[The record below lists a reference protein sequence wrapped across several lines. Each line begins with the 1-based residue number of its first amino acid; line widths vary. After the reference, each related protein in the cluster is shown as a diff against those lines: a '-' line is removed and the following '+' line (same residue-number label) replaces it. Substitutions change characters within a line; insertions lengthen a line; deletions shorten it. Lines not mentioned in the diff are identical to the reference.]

1 MPDPSSST
9 VGDLVAAFLDA
20 CGVRTA
26 FGVISIHNMP
36 VLDAFA
42 RGNRMRFVPARGEAG
57 ALNMA
62 DAFARVS
69 GGLGVGVTS
78 TGVAAG
84 NAAGSLVEAW
94 TAGSPVL
101 HLTGQI
107 ERGWLDRGWGYIH
120 EAPDQPTMLK
130 GVSKAFFRIGAPEE
144 ALDVLHEAVRTA
156 RTPPA
161 GPVSVEIPIDVQ
173 GAAVEVPA
181 SLAAPK
187 TTRTRP
193 APADLDALA
202 EAVAG
207 ARRPILWLGGG
218 ARGAESAALR
228 LADMGVGIVTSTNGR
243 GVVPETHPM
252 TLGAFNAAPP
262 VEAFYG
268 TCDLMAVVGSRL
280 RGNETLK
287 WKLGLPERR
296 WRVDCDPS
304 MDGRGY
310 ASARFVRGDAVAALG
325 GLADRLTGRLRPD
338 PAFAGD
344 LAAARQAAEEVL
356 RAGLGENWSAVLD
369 AVKAHFPADAPW
381 VRDITLSNSIWGNR
395 AVPLTGSRQGV
406 HSLGGAIG
414 QGLPMAVGA
423 ALAEPGRRT
432 VALVGDGGFALSL
445 GELATAAQERAPVT
459 ILLMN
464 DGGYGVIRNI
474 QDAHYGGRRHY
485 ADLLTPDF
493 AALCASMG
501 VRHRK
506 VASVEAFR
514 QALPGGLKGAGP
526 AVLEVDMAGIGPFAR
541 PFAGPPV
548 REKGM
553 REKRVREKNG
563 SAAP

>member
-1 MPDPSSST
+1 MPDPAAT

-20 CGVRTA
+20 CGVTTA

-36 VLDAFA
+36 ILDAFA

-84 NAAGSLVEAW
+84 NAAGSLVEAL

-130 GVSKAFFRIGAPEE
+130 GVSKAFFRIRSPDE
-144 ALDVLHEAVRTA
+144 ALGVLHRAVQSA
-156 RTPPA
+156 LTPPA

-173 GAAVEVPA
+173 GAKIEVPS
-181 SLAAPK
+181 SLVMPK
-187 TTRTRP
+187 ILRTP
-193 APADLDALA
+193 PVPADLDALA
-202 EAVAG
+202 EAVAE
-207 ARRPILWLGGG
+207 ASRPMLWLGGG

-228 LADMGVGIVTSTNGR
+228 LADMGLGIVTSTNGR

-268 TCDLMAVVGSRL
+268 SCDLMVVAGSRL

-287 WKLGLPERR
+287 WKLGLPDNRL
-296 WRVDCDPS
+296 RVDCDPS

-310 ASARFVRGDAVAALG
+310 TSALFIQGDAVAALG
-325 GLADRLTGRLRPD
+325 GLADRLTGRLRID
-338 PAFAGD
+338 RSFAGD
-344 LAAARQAAEEVL
+344 LAAARQAAEAGL
-356 RAGLGENWSAVLD
+356 RANLGDAWSAVLD
-369 AVKAHFPADAPW
+369 TVKAHFPAGAPW

-414 QGLPMAVGA
+414 QGLPMAIGA

-432 VALVGDGGFALSL
+432 VALAGDGGFALNL
-445 GELATAAQERAPVT
+445 GELATLAQERAPVT
-459 ILLMN
+459 VLLMN

-493 AALCASMG
+493 AALCASIGM
-501 VRHRK
+501 RHLK
-506 VASVEAFR
+506 AGSVEAFR
-514 QALPGGLKGAGP
+514 QALPQALAGDGP
-526 AVLEVDMAGIGPFAR
+526 AVLEVDMHGIGPFAR

-548 REKGM
+548 REQK
-553 REKRVREKNG
+553 K
-563 SAAP
+563 SATP

>member
-1 MPDPSSST
+1 MPDRPAT
-9 VGDLVAAFLDA
+9 VGDLVAACLDA
-20 CGVRTA
+20 CGVTTA

-36 VLDAFA
+36 ILDAFA

-69 GGLGVGVTS
+69 GGLGVGITS

-84 NAAGSLVEAW
+84 NAAGSLVEAL

-101 HLTGQI
+101 HLTGQV

-130 GVSKAFFRIGAPEE
+130 GVSKAFFRIRAPEE
-144 ALDVLHEAVRTA
+144 ALGVLHEAVRTA
-156 RTPPA
+156 LTPPA

-173 GAAVEVPA
+173 GAAVGMPA
-181 SLAAPK
+181 SLAAPRIV
-187 TTRTRP
+187 RTP
-193 APADLDALA
+193 PSPADLDALA
-202 EAVAG
+202 EAVA
-207 ARRPILWLGGG
+207 ASRRPILWLGGG

-262 VEAFYG
+262 VEAIYG
-268 TCDLMAVVGSRL
+268 TCDLMVVVGSRL

-287 WKLGLPERR
+287 WKLGLPEHR
-296 WRVDCDPS
+296 WRVDCNPS

-310 ASARFVRGDAVAALG
+310 TAARFIQGDAVAALG
-325 GLADRLTGRLRPD
+325 GLADRLTGRLHLDRS
-338 PAFAGD
+338 FADD
-344 LAAARQAAEEVL
+344 LAGARQAAEASL
-356 RAGLGENWSAVLD
+356 RTNLGENWSAILD
-369 AVKAHFPADAPW
+369 AVKAHFPAGSPW

-414 QGLPMAVGA
+414 QGLPMAIGA

-432 VALVGDGGFALSL
+432 VALAGDGGFALNL

-459 ILLMN
+459 VLLMN

-474 QDAHYGGRRHY
+474 QDAHYGGRQAY

-501 VRHRK
+501 VRHLK
-506 VASVEAFR
+506 AANVEAFR
-514 QALPGGLKGAGP
+514 AVLPKALEGDGP
-526 AVLEVDMAGIGPFAR
+526 AVLEIDMHGIGPFAR

-548 REKGM
+548 REK
-553 REKRVREKNG
+553 EG
-563 SAAP
+563 SAKP

>member
-1 MPDPSSST
+1 MPDTSST

-42 RGNRMRFVPARGEAG
+42 RSGRMRFVPARGEAG

-84 NAAGSLVEAW
+84 NAAGSLVEAR

-130 GVSKAFFRIGAPEE
+130 GVSKAFFRVGAPEE
-144 ALDVLHEAVRTA
+144 ALDVLREAVQTA

-173 GAAVEVPA
+173 SAAVEIPE
-181 SLAAPK
+181 SLVAPK
-187 TTRTRP
+187 IARTRP

-207 ARRPILWLGGG
+207 ARG
-218 ARGAESAALR
+218 ADSAALR

-262 VEAFYG
+262 VEEFYG
-268 TCDLMAVVGSRL
+268 TCDLLVVAGSRL

-287 WKLGLPERR
+287 WNLGLPEIR

-310 ASARFVRGDAVAALG
+310 TTARFVQGDAVAALG
-325 GLADRLTGRLRPD
+325 GLADRLTGRLRID
-338 PAFAGD
+338 PAFAAD
-344 LAAARQAAEEVL
+344 LAAAKQAAEVGL
-356 RAGLGENWSAVLD
+356 RASLGGNWSAVLD
-369 AVKAHFPADAPW
+369 AVKAHFPAGSPW
-381 VRDITLSNSIWGNR
+381 ARDITLSNSIWGNR

-432 VALVGDGGFALSL
+432 VALVGDGGFALNL
-445 GELATAAQERAPVT
+445 GELATAAQEQAPVT

-474 QDAHYGGRRHY
+474 QDARYGGRRHY

-501 VRHRK
+501 VRHLK
-506 VASVEAFR
+506 AAGVEAFR
-514 QALPGGLKGAGP
+514 QALPEALDGDGP

-548 REKGM
+548 REK
-553 REKRVREKNG
+553 KG
-563 SAAP
+563 SGGKP

>member
-1 MPDPSSST
+1 MPDGSST
-9 VGDLVAAFLDA
+9 VGDLAAAFLDA
-20 CGVRTA
+20 CGVQTA

-36 VLDAFA
+36 ILDAFA

-84 NAAGSLVEAW
+84 NAAGSLVEAL

-130 GVSKAFFRIGAPEE
+130 GVSKAFFRVGAPEE
-144 ALDVLHEAVRTA
+144 ALDVLREAAKTA
-156 RTPPA
+156 LTPPC

-173 GAAVEVPA
+173 AAAETPETLAPA
-181 SLAAPK
+181 RIV
-187 TTRTRP
+187 RTRP
-193 APADLDALA
+193 APAGLDALA
-202 EAVAG
+202 EAVAR
-207 ARRPILWLGGG
+207 ARRPVLWLGGG
-218 ARGAESAALR
+218 ARGADSAALR

-268 TCDLMAVVGSRL
+268 SCDLMAVVGSRL

-287 WKLGLPERR
+287 WKLGLPDNR

-310 ASARFVRGDAVAALG
+310 AAARFVRGDAVAALG
-325 GLADRLTGRLRPD
+325 GLADRLTGRLRLD

-344 LAAARQAAEEVL
+344 LAAARQAAEAGL
-356 RAGLGENWSAVLD
+356 RANLGEAWSAVLD
-369 AVKAHFPADAPW
+369 IVKEHFPAGSPW

-414 QGLPMAVGA
+414 QGLPMALGA
-423 ALAEPGRRT
+423 AIAEPGRRT
-432 VALVGDGGFALSL
+432 VALVGDGGFALNV
-445 GELATAAQERAPVT
+445 GELATLAQEQAPVT

-501 VRHRK
+501 VRHLK
-506 VASVEAFR
+506 AASVEAFS
-514 QALPGGLKGAGP
+514 QTLPKALEGGGP

-548 REKGM
+548 REK
-553 REKRVREKNG
+553 KG
-563 SAAP
+563 SAAQ

>member
-1 MPDPSSST
+1 MPDASST

-20 CGVRTA
+20 CGVQTA

-69 GGLGVGVTS
+69 GALGVGVTS

-84 NAAGSLVEAW
+84 NAAGSLVEAL

-130 GVSKAFFRIGAPEE
+130 GVSKAYFRVGAPED
-144 ALDVLHEAVRTA
+144 ALNVLREAVRTA
-156 RTPPA
+156 LTPPM

-173 GAAVEVPA
+173 STAVGIPEALAPA
-181 SLAAPK
+181 RIV
-187 TTRTRP
+187 RTRP
-193 APADLDALA
+193 SPADLDALA

-207 ARRPILWLGGG
+207 ARRPVLWLGGG
-218 ARGAESAALR
+218 ARGAESAVLR
-228 LADMGVGIVTSTNGR
+228 LADMGIGIVTSTNGR

-268 TCDLMAVVGSRL
+268 TCDLMAVAGSRL

-287 WKLGLPERR
+287 WKLGLPDNR

-310 ASARFVRGDAVAALG
+310 ASAHFVRGDAVAALG
-325 GLADRLTGRLRPD
+325 GLADRLTGRLRID

-344 LAAARQAAEEVL
+344 LAAARQAAEEGL
-356 RAGLGENWSAVLD
+356 RANLGENWSTILD
-369 AVKAHFPADAPW
+369 IVKAHFPAGSPW

-414 QGLPMAVGA
+414 QGLPMALGA

-432 VALVGDGGFALSL
+432 VALVGDGGFALNV
-445 GELATAAQERAPVT
+445 GELATLAQERAAVT

-501 VRHRK
+501 VRHLRA
-506 VASVEAFR
+506 ASIEAFS
-514 QALPGGLKGAGP
+514 QTLPKALEGEGP
-526 AVLEVDMAGIGPFAR
+526 AVLEVDMAGLGPFAR

-548 REKGM
+548 RD
-553 REKRVREKNG
+553 
-563 SAAP
+563 SD

>member
-1 MPDPSSST
+1 MPDPAAT
-9 VGDLVAAFLDA
+9 VSDLVAAFLDA
-20 CGVRTA
+20 CGVTTA

-36 VLDAFA
+36 ILDAFA

-84 NAAGSLVEAW
+84 NAAGSLVEAL

-130 GVSKAFFRIGAPEE
+130 GVSKAFFRIRSPDE
-144 ALDVLHEAVRTA
+144 ALGVLHRAVQSA
-156 RTPPA
+156 LTPPA

-173 GAAVEVPA
+173 GAKIEVPS
-181 SLAAPK
+181 SLVMPK
-187 TTRTRP
+187 ILRTP
-193 APADLDALA
+193 PVPADLDALA
-202 EAVAG
+202 EAVAE
-207 ARRPILWLGGG
+207 ASRPMLWLGGG

-228 LADMGVGIVTSTNGR
+228 LADMGLGIVTSTNGR

-268 TCDLMAVVGSRL
+268 SCDLMVVAGSRL

-287 WKLGLPERR
+287 WKLGLPDNRL
-296 WRVDCDPS
+296 RVDCDPS

-310 ASARFVRGDAVAALG
+310 TSALFILGDAVAALG
-325 GLADRLTGRLRPD
+325 GLADRLTGRLRID
-338 PAFAGD
+338 RSFAGD
-344 LAAARQAAEEVL
+344 LAAARQAAEAGL
-356 RAGLGENWSAVLD
+356 RANLGDAWSAVLD
-369 AVKAHFPADAPW
+369 TVKAHFPAGAPW

-414 QGLPMAVGA
+414 QGLPMAIGA

-432 VALVGDGGFALSL
+432 VALAGDGGFALNL
-445 GELATAAQERAPVT
+445 GELATLAQERAPVT
-459 ILLMN
+459 VLLMN

-501 VRHRK
+501 VSHLH
-506 VASVEAFR
+506 AGSVEAFR
-514 QALPGGLKGAGP
+514 QALPQALAGDGP
-526 AVLEVDMAGIGPFAR
+526 AVLEVDMHGIGPFAR

-548 REKGM
+548 REQK
-553 REKRVREKNG
+553 K
-563 SAAP
+563 SATP

>member
-1 MPDPSSST
+1 MPDASPT

-36 VLDAFA
+36 ILDAFA

-84 NAAGSLVEAW
+84 NAAGSLVEAR

-107 ERGWLDRGWGYIH
+107 EREWLDRGWGYIH

-130 GVSKAFFRIGAPEE
+130 GVSKASFRVGAPEE
-144 ALDVLHEAVRTA
+144 ALDVLREAVRTA
-156 RTPPA
+156 LTPPM

-173 GAAVEVPA
+173 SAAVEIPETLAPA
-181 SLAAPK
+181 RIV
-187 TTRTRP
+187 RTRP
-193 APADLDALA
+193 SPADLDALA

-207 ARRPILWLGGG
+207 ARRPVLWLGGG
-218 ARGAESAALR
+218 ARGADSAALR
-228 LADMGVGIVTSTNGR
+228 LADMGIGIVTSTNGR
-243 GVVPETHPM
+243 GVVPETHPI
-252 TLGAFNAAPP
+252 TLGAFNTAPP

-268 TCDLMAVVGSRL
+268 SCDLMAVVGSRL

-287 WKLGLPERR
+287 WKLGLPDNRR
-296 WRVDCDPS
+296 RVDCDPS

-310 ASARFVRGDAVAALG
+310 ASAHFVRGDAVAALG
-325 GLADRLTGRLRPD
+325 GLADRLTGRLRID
-338 PAFAGD
+338 PAFAAD
-344 LAAARQAAEEVL
+344 LAAARQAAEAGL
-356 RAGLGENWSAVLD
+356 RANLGDCWSAVLE
-369 AVKAHFPADAPW
+369 AVKAYFPAGSPW

-414 QGLPMAVGA
+414 QGLPMALGA

-432 VALVGDGGFALSL
+432 VALVGDGGFALNV
-445 GELATAAQERAPVT
+445 GELATLAQERAPVT

-501 VRHRK
+501 VRHLR
-506 VASVEAFR
+506 AAGVEAFR
-514 QALPGGLKGAGP
+514 QALPKALEGDGP
-526 AVLEVDMAGIGPFAR
+526 AVLEIDMDGIGPFAR

-548 REKGM
+548 RDTEK
-553 REKRVREKNG
+553 
-563 SAAP
+563 SQ

>member
-1 MPDPSSST
+1 MPDPAAT

-20 CGVRTA
+20 CGVTTA

-36 VLDAFA
+36 ILDAFA

-84 NAAGSLVEAW
+84 NAAGSLVEAL

-130 GVSKAFFRIGAPEE
+130 GVSKAFFRIRSPDE
-144 ALDVLHEAVRTA
+144 ALGVLHRAVQSA
-156 RTPPA
+156 LTPPA

-173 GAAVEVPA
+173 GAKIEVPS
-181 SLAAPK
+181 SLVMPK
-187 TTRTRP
+187 ILRTP
-193 APADLDALA
+193 PVPADLDALA
-202 EAVAG
+202 EAVAE
-207 ARRPILWLGGG
+207 ASRPMLWLGGG

-228 LADMGVGIVTSTNGR
+228 LADMGLGIVTSTNGR

-268 TCDLMAVVGSRL
+268 SCDLMVVAGSRL

-287 WKLGLPERR
+287 WKLGLPDNRL
-296 WRVDCDPS
+296 RVDCDPS

-310 ASARFVRGDAVAALG
+310 TSAQFVQGDAVAALG
-325 GLADRLTGRLRPD
+325 GLADRLAGRLRID
-338 PAFAGD
+338 RSFAGD
-344 LAAARQAAEEVL
+344 LAAARQAAEEGL
-356 RAGLGENWSAVLD
+356 RANLGDAWSAVLD
-369 AVKAHFPADAPW
+369 TVKAHFPAGAPW

-414 QGLPMAVGA
+414 QGLPMAIGA

-432 VALVGDGGFALSL
+432 VALAGDGGFALNL
-445 GELATAAQERAPVT
+445 GELATLAQERAPVT
-459 ILLMN
+459 VLLMN

-493 AALCASMG
+493 AALCASIGM
-501 VRHRK
+501 RHLK
-506 VASVEAFR
+506 AGSVEAFR
-514 QALPGGLKGAGP
+514 QALPQALAGDGP
-526 AVLEVDMAGIGPFAR
+526 AVLEVDMHGIGPFAR

-548 REKGM
+548 REQK
-553 REKRVREKNG
+553 K
-563 SAAP
+563 SATP

>member
-1 MPDPSSST
+1 MPDTPAT

-20 CGVRTA
+20 CGVTTA

-36 VLDAFA
+36 ILDAFA

-84 NAAGSLVEAW
+84 NAAGSLVEAL

-130 GVSKAFFRIGAPEE
+130 GVSKAFFRIRSPDE
-144 ALDVLHEAVRTA
+144 ALGVLHRAVQSA
-156 RTPPA
+156 LTPPA

-173 GAAVEVPA
+173 AAAKSKCRVRRM
-181 SLAAPK
+181 PK
-187 TTRTRP
+187 ILRTPP

-202 EAVAG
+202 EAVAE
-207 ARRPILWLGGG
+207 ASRPMLWLGGG

-228 LADMGVGIVTSTNGR
+228 LADMGLGIVTSTNGR

-252 TLGAFNAAPP
+252 TLGAFNSATP

-268 TCDLMAVVGSRL
+268 SCDLMVVVGSRL

-287 WKLGLPERR
+287 WKLGLPDNRL
-296 WRVDCDPS
+296 RVDCDPS

-310 ASARFVRGDAVAALG
+310 TSAQFVQGDAVAALG
-325 GLADRLTGRLRPD
+325 GLADRLTGRLRID
-338 PAFAGD
+338 RSFAGD
-344 LAAARQAAEEVL
+344 LAAARQAAEAGL
-356 RAGLGENWSAVLD
+356 RANLGDAWSAVLD
-369 AVKAHFPADAPW
+369 TVKAHFPAGAPW

-414 QGLPMAVGA
+414 QGLPMAIGA

-432 VALVGDGGFALSL
+432 VALAGDGGFALNL
-445 GELATAAQERAPVT
+445 GELATLAQERAPVT
-459 ILLMN
+459 VLLMN

-493 AALCASMG
+493 AALCASIGM
-501 VRHRK
+501 RHLK
-506 VASVEAFR
+506 AGSVEAFR
-514 QALPGGLKGAGP
+514 QALPQALAGDGP
-526 AVLEVDMAGIGPFAR
+526 AVLEVDMHGIGPFAR

-548 REKGM
+548 REAKKG
-553 REKRVREKNG
+553 
-563 SAAP
+563 ATP

>member
-1 MPDPSSST
+1 MPDAPAT
-9 VGDLVAAFLDA
+9 AGDLVAAFLDA

-36 VLDAFA
+36 ILDAFA
-42 RGNRMRFVPARGEAG
+42 RDGRMRFVPARGEAG

-84 NAAGSLVEAW
+84 NAAGSLVEAL

-120 EAPDQPTMLK
+120 EAPDQPTMLR
-130 GVSKAFFRIGAPEE
+130 GVSKAFFRVQTPEE
-144 ALDVLHEAVRTA
+144 ALGVLREAAKTA
-156 RTPPA
+156 LTPPC

-173 GAAVEVPA
+173 AAAVEIPETLAPA
-181 SLAAPK
+181 RFV
-187 TTRTRP
+187 RTRP

-207 ARRPILWLGGG
+207 ARRPVLWLGGG
-218 ARGAESAALR
+218 ARGADSAALR

-243 GVVPETHPM
+243 GVVPESHPI

-268 TCDLMAVVGSRL
+268 SCDLMVVVGSRL

-287 WKLGLPERR
+287 WKLGLPDNR

-304 MDGRGY
+304 MVGRGY
-310 ASARFVRGDAVAALG
+310 TAAHFVRGDAVAALG
-325 GLADRLTGRLRPD
+325 GLADRLTGRLHID
-338 PAFAGD
+338 PAFADD
-344 LAAARQAAEEVL
+344 LAAARQAAEAGL
-356 RAGLGENWSAVLD
+356 RANLGEAWSAVLD
-369 AVKAHFPADAPW
+369 TVKAHFPAGSPW

-432 VALVGDGGFALSL
+432 VALVGDGGFALNV
-445 GELATAAQERAPVT
+445 GELATLAQERAPVT

-501 VRHRK
+501 VRHLK
-506 VASVEAFR
+506 AASVEAFS
-514 QALPGGLKGAGP
+514 QTLPKALESGGP

-548 REKGM
+548 RDAEKGG
-553 REKRVREKNG
+553 K
-563 SAAP
+563 P